1 MFDGEAFGAE
11 IVDVV
16 KSYVARATE
25 PLLARIDA
33 LEKRIAEMPVPKDGK
48 DGAPGRD
55 GRDGVDGKDGA
66 PGERG
71 DAGPQGERGE
81 IGPQG
86 ERGEQGLQGERGLAG
101 ERGDAGPQGERGEI
115 GPQGERGE
123 QGLQGE
129 RGLAGER
136 GDAGPQGE
144 RGEIGPQGERGE
156 QGLQGERGLAGERGP
171 EGPRGKLPMVKGW
184 ADGVYYEGDVVTH
197 LGSVW
202 QAQKDTG
209 RAPGHEDWIEL
220 VQRGADAR
228 GFTVRGTW
236 NDTEEYGKNDI
247 VMLNASSFVAL
258 SDSPGPCPGDGWQL
272 WAGAGKTGKPGPKG
286 DRGEKGAA
294 GNDAASVIA
303 FYDDNGVKVLT
314 LGDGQELRA

>member
-16 KSYVARATE
+16 KGYVERATA

-33 LEKRIAEMPVPKDGK
+33 LEKQIAELPAPKDGK

-55 GRDGVDGKDGA
+55 GRDGIDGKDGESGA
-66 PGERG
+66 IGEPGPQGQQGERGEKGDQGETGPRGEKGDPGERG
-71 DAGPQGERGE
+71 EAGPQGERGE
-81 IGPQG
+81 RGEKGEVGAAGERGERGEPGESIVGPQG
-86 ERGEQGLQGERGLAG
+86 ERGEKGDPGE
-101 ERGDAGPQGERGEI
+101 AGPRGEK
-115 GPQGERGE
+115 
-123 QGLQGE
+123 
-129 RGLAGER
+129 
-136 GDAGPQGE
+136 GDVGA
-144 RGEIGPQGERGE
+144 I
-156 QGLQGERGLAGERGP
+156 GERGP
-171 EGPRGKLPMVKGW
+171 EGPCGKLPVVKGW
-184 ADGVYYEGDVVTH
+184 VDGVYYEGDVVTH
-197 LGSVW
+197 LGSIW

-209 RAPGHEDWIEL
+209 RAPGHEDWVEL

-236 NDTEEYGKNDI
+236 NESEDYAKNDI
-247 VMLNASSFVAL
+247 VMLNASSFVAIN
-258 SDSPGPCPGDGWQL
+258 DEPGPCPGDGWQL
-272 WAGAGKTGKPGPKG
+272 WAGAGKTGKPGPRG

-294 GNDAASVIA
+294 GNDAASIIA